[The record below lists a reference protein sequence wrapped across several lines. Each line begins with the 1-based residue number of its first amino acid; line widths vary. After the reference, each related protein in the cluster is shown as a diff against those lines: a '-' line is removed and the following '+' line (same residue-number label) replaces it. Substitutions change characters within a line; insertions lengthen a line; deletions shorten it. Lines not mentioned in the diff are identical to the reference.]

1 MAVLLGLAL
10 VGCGDKEEDTA
21 YWKEPITQPAYGA
34 AEEEPEASLRRRLRR
49 TLSSD

>member
-21 YWKEPITQPAYGA
+21 DTGEPITQPAYGV
-34 AEEEPEASLRRRLRR
+34 AEEEPEEE
-49 TLSSD
+49 